1 MKYLSKLMSML
12 LIGSMLWTVGCAKY
26 DDEIKDLNNKIDNL
40 ESMMNDQITP
50 METDLE
56 AIKTQL
62 TKLTN
67 DTESLTATHKSD
79 LETLTKANEEL
90 VKRIKA
96 LEDANY
102 AKQIADAIADFNEA
116 VAGLNTQDEAFKTQ
130 LASIIADVQKYA
142 TQIDDAVEAIEEL
155 NGDVA
160 DLQTQDEAFV
170 AQLATISQSIS
181 NHADMIAAINDNLAK
196 LQAKDEAVEEAV
208 EEALTSLSKNITKVD
223 EALAEYKVVVNAKIN
238 ALEARIEAAEG
249 ALKDIEET
257 VIPGLES
264 QIAANEAAIAQ
275 NTFNI
280 QLILTMLDVMSKAD
294 MAIQTL
300 VHDLEADV
308 DARILEVSNTIAEQF
323 GKCWNEIFR
332 VENEM
337 KAEMD
342 VQMLEIEALRKALNT
357 TDADLAYLKATV
369 DKNYEELANNV
380 AAVKNHLEEYK
391 AVVTKEIEAAVNAAI
406 DVIKI
411 DIVEL
416 QNKLSDVNAK
426 YNELQ
431 GEFKKFQDET
441 NKRLTSIEEDLEA
454 INNQLAAMIQNI
466 TFVPTYND
474 GLATAV
480 RVVGEGNNSYL
491 TATTLTAVFE
501 VTPASAAS
509 VIAKNGCVAVEP
521 LKTRA
526 EVLRGE
532 RLAVEV
538 IDAEAG
544 RVKVTAFVHNMP
556 KDYNTY
562 AFTLNVE
569 VDGKT
574 VASSDYVHI
583 YQSAQAEYTYT
594 LVTEEGNESI
604 EKHPNWSAERKA
616 LVFEKKWTKASDES
630 VKALEGY
637 VYKLADEDKKN
648 FFSLAEIEKKHGM
661 AEGALAVTIEAK
673 SNEAHEDFI
682 IASGADVIDMK
693 YDNEY
698 LMFDYIN
705 REAEVTITAN
715 NSIFKN
721 PETITAYYKI
731 TGVDVVD
738 GEFII
743 EEEGDLYWL
752 SQNQDYVFNTQ
763 KAKRV
768 LFAEKLQ
775 LDMAGYCDAKSNL
788 APYKAI
794 STPSGVSIEGN
805 NSMVQNIIVEGTDYV
820 GLFGYVK
827 GSIANLTVTKATIEG
842 NHHVG
847 AIAGRICGSI
857 TNCHVDGATVVA
869 APRYV
874 NDKWD
879 DGDKAGAIVGYSEPN
894 SANGAS
900 EPIENCSAKNSKIVA
915 FRDLGGIVGAMN
927 YGNNIEKNTVENVK
941 LVAVQRES
949 KTRGYYQMN
958 PNIGRILGRDVL
970 KTWVEAEFGSNKVA
984 NADLRI
990 CYAIGAE
997 VNVNS
1002 FDAKE
1007 HTLELSTANGLAWFS
1022 NHVTDHNYYTFEK
1035 VTIVNDIDFGG
1046 ELHFAEDN
1054 VDFVGISNN
1063 SNGGWRNVEFNGM
1076 NKTISNFKWDEPKKN
1091 IALFGTFRGDIKN
1104 IKMENVELKGLGR
1117 VAPIAAQCWGHID
1130 NCHVNNLVISVYQN
1144 EEDGDKLGGI
1154 VAQMQADGAS
1164 GTNNLITNCSVK
1176 NADIEGF
1183 RDLGGL
1189 AGHADLKEYDGSNT
1203 FENVTI
1209 WVNQTHERY
1218 EAGHYPFK
1226 NEHEVV
1232 GRVSLETSA
1241 KTPAD
1246 VEGVEI
1252 YNILYADLGRH
1263 YVNTPSNQLRLGYA
1277 KCNDVKE
1284 NTAALY
1290 KFAEEYTKWNDVF
1303 QVTDMQL
1310 EGIWNAIGTSKNPF
1324 MGIYDGNG
1332 KSIKGLK
1339 IVDYS
1344 TTPSGFF
1351 GFARGTMKSLNI
1363 VSPVIYGSHY
1373 AGAVAAHM
1381 FGTVMNCKVT
1391 GGEIVLMPNYEN
1403 GRFDNGDKA
1412 GALVGY
1418 LADTGIGNDKIL
1430 NNTVDGVKVKAYR
1443 DVAAL
1448 VGCAHNID
1456 AMSGNTVK
1464 NCHIIVDQI
1473 TGKYPAEDVKTPN
1486 IGMYIGRLVSAD
1498 ASKVESN
1505 IISNSTLGQVVEVDN
1520 KTITEQITTVEIGSV
1535 GK

>member
-26 DDEIKDLNNKIDNL
+26 DDEISDLNNKIENL
-40 ESMMNDQITP
+40 ESMMNDQIKP

-62 TKLTN
+62 TQLTK
-67 DTESLTATHKSD
+67 DTESLTASHKSD
-79 LETLTKANEEL
+79 LEALKKANEEL
-90 VKRIKA
+90 AKRVKD
-96 LEDANY
+96 LEDADY
-102 AKQIADAIADFNEA
+102 AQQVLDAIADFNEA
-116 VAGLNTQDEAFKTQ
+116 VAALNTMDAAF
-130 LASIIADVQKYA
+130 
-142 TQIDDAVEAIEEL
+142 
-155 NGDVA
+155 
-160 DLQTQDEAFV
+160 QT
-170 AQLATISQSIS
+170 QLATIELNI
-181 NHADMIAAINDNLAK
+181 
-196 LQAKDEAVEEAV
+196 
-208 EEALTSLSKNITKVD
+208 SKNVGDISKAN
-223 EALAEYKVVVNAKIN
+223 EALAEYKVLVDAKII
-238 ALEARIEAAEG
+238 ALEKRIETAEA
-249 ALKDIEET
+249 ALKNIEET

-275 NTFNI
+275 NTFSI
-280 QLILTMLDVMSKAD
+280 QLILGMLDVMSKAD

-300 VHDLEADV
+300 VQTLEADV
-308 DARILEVSNTIAEQF
+308 DARIIEVNNTIAEQF
-323 GKCWNEIFR
+323 GKCWNEILR

-369 DKNYEELANNV
+369 DKNYEQLAGNV
-380 AAVKNHLEEYK
+380 AAVKAHLEEYK
-391 AVVTKEIEAAVNAAI
+391 AAVTKEIEAAVNGAI

-411 DIVEL
+411 DITEL

-426 YNELQ
+426 YHELQ
-431 GEFKKFQDET
+431 DEFKKFQDET
-441 NKRLTSIEEDLEA
+441 NKRLTSIEENLDD
-454 INNQLAAMIQNI
+454 INNQLAAMVQNV
-466 TFVPTYND
+466 TFVPEYTD

-480 RVVGEGNNSYL
+480 RVVGPKGTTL

-526 EVLRGE
+526 EILRGE

-569 VDGKT
+569 VENKI
-574 VASSDYVHI
+574 VASSDYVYIHENEAPE
-583 YQSAQAEYTYT
+583 YQYA
-594 LVTEEGNESI
+594 LVTEEGNESL
-604 EKHPNWSAERKA
+604 EKHANWNAEREA
-616 LVFEKKWTKASDES
+616 LVFEKKWTKASDDA
-630 VKALEGY
+630 VNALEGY
-637 VYKLADEDKKN
+637 VYKLTNGQNYFTLADV
-648 FFSLAEIEKKHGM
+648 EKKFGM
-661 AEGALAVTIEAK
+661 AEGALAVNLQAEM
-673 SNEAHEDFI
+673 SEAHAEFVT
-682 IASGADVIDMK
+682 ASDDAIIDMK

-698 LMFDYIN
+698 AMYKFIN
-705 REAEVTITAN
+705 AEAEVRYSAAN
-715 NSIFKN
+715 AAFLKDTFKV
-721 PETITAYYKI
+721 YYKV

-752 SQNQDYVFNTQ
+752 SQNQSYVFGEK

-775 LDMAGYCDAKSNL
+775 LDMAGYCDAEYKN

-805 NSMVQNIIVEGTDYV
+805 NSMVQNIIVKGTDYV

-869 APRYV
+869 APRLV
-874 NDKWD
+874 NDKWN

-894 SANGAS
+894 STGGAS
-900 EPIENCSAKNSKIVA
+900 ESIENCSAKNSKIVA

-927 YGNNIEKNTVENVK
+927 YGENLKNNTVENVK

-949 KTRGYYQMN
+949 KTPGYYQMN

-970 KTWVEAEFGSNKVA
+970 NTWVEAEFGSNKVA

-1022 NHVTDHNYYTFEK
+1022 NYVTDPNYYTFEK
-1035 VTIVNDIDFGG
+1035 VTIVKNIDFGG
-1046 ELHFAEDN
+1046 ELYFAEDN
-1054 VDFVGISNN
+1054 VKFVGISNKA
-1063 SNGGWRNVEFNGM
+1063 NGSWRNVDFNGM
-1076 NKTISNFKWDEPKKN
+1076 NKTISNFKWDEKKKKN

-1130 NCHVNNLVISVYQN
+1130 NCHVENLVISVHQN

-1154 VAQMQADGAS
+1154 VAQMQNDGA
-1164 GTNNLITNCSVK
+1164 TNTYNLITNCSVK
-1176 NADIEGF
+1176 HADIEGY

-1189 AGHADLKEYDGSNT
+1189 AGHADLKEYDNSNK
-1203 FENVTI
+1203 FEDVTI
-1209 WVNQTHERY
+1209 WVNQTFEGY
-1218 EAGHYPFK
+1218 EAGHTPFK

-1232 GRVSLETSA
+1232 GRVNLESSA

-1277 KCNDVKE
+1277 KSNDVKK

-1290 KFAEEYTKWNDVF
+1290 KFAEEYTEWHDVF

-1373 AGAVAAHM
+1373 AGAVVAHM

-1505 IISNSTLGQVVEVDN
+1505 IISNSTLGQVVEVED

>member
-62 TKLTN
+62 TELIS
-67 DTESLTATHKSD
+67 DTESLTASHKSD
-79 LETLTKANEEL
+79 LEALKKANEEL
-90 VKRIKA
+90 TKRVKD
-96 LEDANY
+96 LEDADF
-102 AKQIADAIADFNEA
+102 AKQILDAIADFNEA

-130 LASIIADVQKYA
+130 LA
-142 TQIDDAVEAIEEL
+142 TIEQ
-155 NGDVA
+155 N
-160 DLQTQDEAFV
+160 
-170 AQLATISQSIS
+170 I
-181 NHADMIAAINDNLAK
+181 
-196 LQAKDEAVEEAV
+196 
-208 EEALTSLSKNITKVD
+208 SKNAGDITKVN
-223 EALAEYKVVVNAKIN
+223 EALAEYKVVVDAKIL
-238 ALEARIEAAEG
+238 ALEARIEAAEA
-249 ALKDIEET
+249 ALENIEET

-275 NTFNI
+275 NSFNI
-280 QLILTMLDVMSKAD
+280 QLILGMLDLMSKAD

-300 VHDLEADV
+300 VQNLEADV
-308 DARILEVSNTIAEQF
+308 DARILEVNNTIATEF
-323 GKCWNEIFR
+323 NKCWNEILR

-342 VQMLEIEALRKALNT
+342 VQMSEIEALRKAINAT
-357 TDADLAYLKATV
+357 NADLAYLKATV
-369 DKNYEELANNV
+369 DKNYEQLAGNV
-380 AAVKNHLEEYK
+380 AAVKAHLEDYK
-391 AVVTKEIEAAVNAAI
+391 AAVTKEIEAAVNGAI

-441 NKRLTSIEEDLEA
+441 NKRLTSIEEDLDA
-454 INNQLAAMIQNI
+454 INDKLAAMIQNI
-466 TFVPTYND
+466 TFVPEYTD

-480 RVVGEGNNSYL
+480 RVVGPKDSTL

-569 VDGKT
+569 VENKT
-574 VASSDYVHI
+574 IASSDYVYIHENETPE
-583 YQSAQAEYTYT
+583 YQYA
-594 LVTEEGNESI
+594 LVTEAGNESI
-604 EKHPNWSAERKA
+604 EKHANWNAKRGA
-616 LVFEKKWTKASDES
+616 LVFEKKWTKASD
-630 VKALEGY
+630 VAVNALEGY
-637 VYKLADEDKKN
+637 VYKLTNGKNYFTLADV
-648 FFSLAEIEKKHGM
+648 EKKFGM
-661 AEGALAVTIEAK
+661 AEGALAVNLKAEISEADAEFVTAT
-673 SNEAHEDFI
+673 NDAI
-682 IASGADVIDMK
+682 IDMK

-698 LMFDYIN
+698 NMYKFIN
-705 REAEVTITAN
+705 AEAEIRYSADNAAYLKDT
-715 NSIFKN
+715 FKV
-721 PETITAYYKI
+721 YYKV
-731 TGVDVVD
+731 TGVDVVE

-949 KTRGYYQMN
+949 KTPYYYQMN

-1022 NHVTDHNYYTFEK
+1022 NHVTDPNYYTFEK
-1035 VTIVNDIDFGG
+1035 VTIVKDIDFGG

-1063 SNGGWRNVEFNGM
+1063 SNGGWRNVDFNGM
-1076 NKTISNFKWDEPKKN
+1076 NKTISNFKWDDEKKN

-1130 NCHVNNLVISVYQN
+1130 NCHVNNLVISVHQN
-1144 EEDGDKLGGI
+1144 KEDGDKLGGI

-1209 WVNQTHERY
+1209 WVNQTHENY

-1241 KTPAD
+1241 KTPED
-1246 VEGVEI
+1246 VAGVEI

-1263 YVNTPSNQLRLGYA
+1263 YVTTPGEQPQLRLGYA
-1277 KCNDVKE
+1277 KSNDVKK
-1284 NTAALY
+1284 NTAALW
-1290 KFAEEYTKWNDVF
+1290 KFAEEYKQYKDVF
-1303 QVTDMQL
+1303 QVTDMKL
-1310 EGIWNAIGTSKNPF
+1310 ESSWTPIGNSFANAF
-1324 MGIYDGNG
+1324 MGDYNGNG
-1332 KSIKGLK
+1332 KKIEGLVIRDK
-1339 IVDYS
+1339 EA
-1344 TTPSGFF
+1344 TPSGFF
-1351 GFARGTMKSLNI
+1351 GYVRGNLTGINLVKPM
-1363 VSPVIYGSHY
+1363 VYGSHY
-1373 AGAVAAHM
+1373 AGAVVAVM
-1381 FGTVMNCKVT
+1381 RGTVSNCKVL
-1391 GGEIVLMPNYEN
+1391 GGEVILAPNLDGE
-1403 GRFDNGDKA
+1403 RFDNGDKA

-1418 LADTGIGNDKIL
+1418 LADNDTRSEKIL

-1448 VGCAHNID
+1448 VGCANYIVD
-1456 AMSGNTVK
+1456 MSGNTVK
-1464 NCHIIVDQI
+1464 NCSIIVDQI
-1473 TGKYPAEDVKTPN
+1473 TYSYSDVDPKNPN
-1486 IGMYIGRLVSAD
+1486 IGMLVGDLRAYPAD
-1498 ASKVESN
+1498 SKDFSLSNIKNN
-1505 IISNSTLGQVVEVDN
+1505 IISNSTLALVVEQDG
-1520 KTITEQITTVEIGSV
+1520 KTVNEVIETVLVGSE